1 MRLSAYLKAMDSLDV
16 ELSSSLAQ
24 IIAGQILGLINNV
37 QPLLAFMFIFIAIL
51 SFVFVIE
58 FTVVLVIWKMWF
70 EISQV

>member
-1 MRLSAYLKAMDSLDV
+1 MRLSAYVKAMDSLDV

-51 SFVFVIE
+51 WFVFVIE

-70 EISQV
+70 EIS

>member
-1 MRLSAYLKAMDSLDV
+1 MRLSAYVKAMDSLDV

-51 SFVFVIE
+51 
-58 FTVVLVIWKMWF
+58 
-70 EISQV
+70 